1 MSTTRLTLP
10 IDGMTCAACALRIEK
25 VLSRQPGVSANVS
38 FASESAQISFDPQ
51 QAPLAALVAAIEKA
65 GFSVPPQTLTLEI
78 DGMTC
83 AACAT
88 RIEKVLNRLPG
99 VAANV
104 NFASES
110 AQITLQPGAGSVEPL
125 LAVVGKAGFVA
136 RLAGDSS
143 SDSRDARASE
153 RYRQEQRWFAL
164 SLLLTLPFLIE
175 MVPMLL
181 GDHHGYLPR
190 GWQLALATPVQWL
203 VGWRFYRGAWH
214 ALRGGGANMD
224 VLVALGT
231 GMAWL
236 WSAWVTLAAWDMQH
250 VYFEASTAVI
260 TLVLLGKLLEARAK
274 GRTAGAI
281 RSLLALTPKTAR
293 VERDGVITAQ
303 PLSALQVGDVVL
315 VQHGERVAVDG
326 TVLDGVA
333 VLDESM
339 LTGESLPV
347 ERRAGDRVFA
357 GTQNQG
363 GMLKVS
369 ATGVGSRTQL
379 ASIVRR
385 VAEAQGSKAPIQQL
399 ADRISAVFV
408 PVVVAIAGGAFIA
421 TGLLTQD
428 WQQALIHAVAVLV
441 IACPCALGLATP
453 TAVMV
458 GMGNGARRGVLFR
471 NAAALEHAA
480 AITLLVVDKTGT
492 LTAGKPQVS
501 DILPL
506 ASMSEDE
513 LLAMAASAEVG
524 SEHPLG
530 HAVVAAASARGLPLA
545 ASSDFAAAV
554 GQGVSVRLRDSG
566 QLLKVGVPDWALG
579 QVPAAAAACYAQG
592 KTVLGVSVDGVA
604 VGLIALADQLRPTS
618 AQAVAALQAQGIK
631 VAMLTGDT
639 LASAS
644 HIAAQAGIDEV
655 HAALRPQDKADLVRR
670 WQAAG
675 AVVAMVG
682 DGINDAPALAA
693 ANVSFAMGAG
703 SDVAIDTADVTLM
716 YGDLLHLLD
725 AIRLSR
731 ATVGKI
737 RQNLF
742 FAFIYNVLGIPLAAL
757 GLLNPVIAGAAMA
770 LSSVSVVSNSLLLR
784 RWK

>member
-1 MSTTRLTLP
+1 MSATRITLP
-10 IDGMTCAACALRIEK
+10 VEGMTCAACALRIEK
-25 VLSRQPGVSANVS
+25 VLSRQPGVSASVS
-38 FASESAQISFDPQ
+38 FASESAQISYDPQ
-51 QAPLAALVAAIEKA
+51 QRNVEQLVAAIEQA
-65 GFSVPPQTLTLEI
+65 GFSVPPQILQLEI
-78 DGMTC
+78 EGMTC

-88 RIEKVLNRLPG
+88 RIEKVLNRQPG
-99 VAANV
+99 VSATV
-104 NFASES
+104 NFASETARLQLAAGAPDS
-110 AQITLQPGAGSVEPL
+110 AQL
-125 LAVVGKAGFVA
+125 LAVVSQAGYGARVA
-136 RLAGDSS
+136 EEQGGDS
-143 SDSRDARASE
+143 REQRAAA
-153 RYRQEQRWFAL
+153 RYRHELRWFWLAAA
-164 SLLLTLPFLIE
+164 LTLPFLLE

-181 GDHHGYLPR
+181 GSHHGYLPR
-190 GWQLALATPVQWL
+190 YWQLLLATPVQWL
-203 VGWRFYRGAWH
+203 AGWRFYRGAWH

-231 GMAWL
+231 GMAWA
-236 WSAWVTLAAWDMQH
+236 WSAWVTLAGWSQQH
-250 VYFEASTAVI
+250 VYFEASAAVI
-260 TLVLLGKLLEARAK
+260 TLVLLGKLLEAHAK

-293 VERDGVITAQ
+293 VEQGGVVLEK
-303 PLSALQVGDVVL
+303 PLSALQAGDVVL

-326 TVLDGVA
+326 TVIDGAA
-333 VLDESM
+333 VLDESL

-347 ERRAGDRVFA
+347 ERRAGDSVYA
-357 GTQNQG
+357 GTHNQG

-369 ATGVGSRTQL
+369 ATAVGNRTQL
-379 ASIVRR
+379 AAIVRR

-399 ADRISAVFV
+399 ADRISGVFV
-408 PVVVAIAGGAFIA
+408 PVVVAIATLTFAA
-421 TGLLTQD
+421 TGLLTGD

-480 AITLLVVDKTGT
+480 AIRLLVVDKTGT
-492 LTAGKPQVS
+492 LTEGKPQVS
-501 DILPL
+501 DLLPL
-506 ASMSEDE
+506 AELDEDG
-513 LLAMAASAEVG
+513 LLVLAAAAEAG

-530 HAVVAAASARGLPLA
+530 RAVVAAASARGLSLPA
-545 ASSDFAAAV
+545 VSAFQAHV
-554 GQGVSVRLRDSG
+554 GQGVSVTLAGSTLR
-566 QLLKVGVPDWALG
+566 VGVPDWALG
-579 QVPAAAAACYAQG
+579 SVPAAAQPWYAQG
-592 KTVLGVSVDGVA
+592 KTVLAVSRDGVA
-604 VGLIALADQLRPTS
+604 LGLIALADQLRASS
-618 AQAVAALQAQGIK
+618 AQAVGALQAQGIR
-631 VAMLTGDT
+631 VVMLTGDK
-639 LASAS
+639 LASAE
-644 HIAAQAGIDEV
+644 HIAAQAGIAEV
-655 HAALRPQDKADLVRR
+655 HAALRPEDKAALVKA
-670 WQAAG
+670 WQAQG
-675 AVVAMVG
+675 QVVAMVG

-716 YGDLLHLLD
+716 AGDLLHLVD

-731 ATVGKI
+731 ATLRKI

-784 RWK
+784 RWR